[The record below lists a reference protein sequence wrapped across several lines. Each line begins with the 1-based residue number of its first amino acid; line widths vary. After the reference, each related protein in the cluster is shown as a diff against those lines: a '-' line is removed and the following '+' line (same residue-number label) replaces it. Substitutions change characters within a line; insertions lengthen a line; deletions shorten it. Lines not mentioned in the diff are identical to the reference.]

1 MGKIPVDL
9 NKKET
14 EAGWQQIIDDFALK
28 ATPVWFSWV
37 GWLFALSGLQY
48 LYAKGKGILL
58 ALLIGFSIGALWIYF
73 QAFFTFGEKVKT
85 IPLYTIVNGD
95 AVFSG
100 GNVKTFINRY
110 EQEKRWAWGVT
121 DVSYTIKKF
130 FTTPHINAKA
140 KFKKIL

>member
-73 QAFFTFGEKVKT
+73 QAFFYRIEFRNLPFIRNKKIERTLSL
-85 IPLYTIVNGD
+85 I
-95 AVFSG
+95 FSG
-100 GNVKTFINRY
+100 VLAYVFWRSALIIARIIAENKV
-110 EQEKRWAWGVT
+110 
-121 DVSYTIKKF
+121 
-130 FTTPHINAKA
+130 
-140 KFKKIL
+140 